1 MAAIDSFSPRKA
13 ARAGIVLSAANP
25 KNLLFTV
32 AGVEA
37 IAETG
42 ISAGAQAVAYVVFI
56 LIASIGVS
64 APVVI
69 SVALGDRS
77 RELLERLETWFAFNN
92 AVIMSVLLLVI
103 GAKLVGNAI
112 AGFST

>member
-1 MAAIDSFSPRKA
+1 VRI
-13 ARAGIVLSAANP
+13 
-25 KNLLFTV
+25 NLTGD
-32 AGVEA
+32 GVDA

-42 ISAGAQAVAYVVFI
+42 ISGGEQAVALVVFI
-56 LIASIGVS
+56 LIASIGVGGP
-64 APVVI
+64 AVVAI
-69 SVALGDRS
+69 VLGGRS
-77 RELLERLETWFAFNN
+77 RELLERIETWFAYNN